1 LNLETIQRVH
11 KTLSLTDAALIPT
24 LVCLS
29 FVVGL
34 FRASMTPAAARG
46 AKSADQQPQ
55 DNAALVPMAAGEQAV
70 VVAGRRSTPLTMKQL
85 TKHETRQTANKHKI
99 NNNDNNND
107 DDNDND
113 NNKNN
118 NKNNSPHQ
126 RREEGGGAGQ

>member
-1 LNLETIQRVH
+1 VQRVLINNR
-11 KTLSLTDAALIPT
+11 KTMLHL
-24 LVCLS
+24 C
-29 FVVGL
+29 
-34 FRASMTPAAARG
+34 
-46 AKSADQQPQ
+46 QW
-55 DNAALVPMAAGEQAV
+55 QAV